1 MNFVGYIGIFIV
13 VKLVRFRICLLRF
26 DICFLV
32 LYENRL
38 IFIYIDLNYLLWE
51 FCLFCCLGIWKGM
64 FILIMNERFN
74 MDGGYIGK
82 LMF

>member
-13 VKLVRFRICLLRF
+13 VKLVRFRICLR
-26 DICFLV
+26 
-32 LYENRL
+32 
-38 IFIYIDLNYLLWE
+38 FIYINLNYLLWE
-51 FCLFCCLGIWKGM
+51 FCLFCRLGIWKGM